1 MKQSSK
7 TLRKMLAV
15 ALAVATIGSA
25 GILTE
30 VGTVV
35 GTEITA
41 NAANYEL
48 HTYNNITYALYSD
61 GTAEAVSYSGSNK
74 DFSTTTFAMPSV
86 IYSKNLG
93 KDYILDR
100 SQFTVTRMQADG
112 FSGIK
117 AGIFS
122 LPNSLQVLFG
132 GFKNTE
138 IGVFAISTNNSYF
151 STSNG
156 YLSNKSG
163 TTIMAY
169 PSKPSLHYTS
179 DFIYIPSTVTTID
192 MYAFTSYKATSIT
205 IPSSVT
211 YVGRSAFQYSSLQSI
226 TFEGSPSFYQASGES
241 VCSFDDATYLSSIKI
256 NGTSG
261 KYSTDTYGM
270 LYNKDKTK
278 FIYCPL
284 GRTSAFNVADTCT
297 EIVDWAF
304 HNSSAKPVIYD
315 NVTKISSIAF
325 DGVKSGFKL
334 YCLKDTTIET
344 FAKNNNINYGYHFEY
359 TISGNNVTVTKYS
372 GPYAGPS
379 LPEKVKGKTITAIGA
394 EAFKGNTS
402 LDGIYIS
409 SSKITSIGDSAFYGC
424 TKLKNIYLPSTVT
437 SIGQKAFY
445 NTAATSITIPSSMTS
460 IGNYAFYGMSKLEKI
475 SIPSKVTSI
484 GQYAF
489 GFDSALTSVTIPNN
503 VTSLGFAAFYGCS
516 KLSSLKIGTG
526 LTTIGGAAFRNTA
539 LTSQYIP
546 KTVTSVGSY
555 AFGYKYADSTYT
567 RDTAFTEISGYPNT
581 AAQTYCTNY
590 NVPFKSLLQYS
601 KSSDGKSIKIE
612 KYTGTDSIVV
622 IPDKIDGLPVTSIAG
637 YAFNGTSVTKVT
649 LPANMTALDGYAFY
663 GASKLTTIVF
673 PSGLTSIG
681 QYAFEFCTSLKSITI
696 PNTVTYIGAGA
707 FYGCTS
713 LATVN
718 LGTGVQTIDGYAFEN
733 TALKSV
739 TIPKSVTYIGVYTF
753 GDTWSNSIHTMIDGF
768 TMTGYAYTA
777 AETYANKY
785 SITFNPLYENITNNS
800 TISRSAIT
808 LGKSITINFASTG
821 GKKPLT
827 YAAMYSFNGG
837 SSVSIC
843 SYSENTSATFT
854 PTKAGTYTIYTYAKD
869 DRGQFVRKD
878 LTLTVETTAVN
889 NTSTI
894 WVGETQGAAEMY
906 ADDTVGISAS
916 ATGGNGS
923 YKYSV
928 FYHLKGSNNWYTAIE
943 DTTKTNISFR
953 MTDDDGVALIGD
965 CEILVTATD
974 TDGKYESKTFDMT
987 VYERLFNTSTISAE
1001 TVKVGETITINA
1013 SATGGTG
1020 NYKYHFSYTS
1030 SNLDDGYGLP
1040 ETSEGVCTFVPDC
1053 AGSYQF
1059 TVIVYDMD
1067 GSTIKGSATEI
1078 FDVTV
1083 EAAQQELANT
1093 SYISDENEEIT
1104 LGDRIY
1110 VTPSAEGG
1118 AGGYTYAVLY
1128 KKSTD
1133 TSWVTKQNFSSNTEN
1148 ISVLPSKAA
1157 VYNICVKVK
1166 DADGTIVKK
1175 FFDVTV
1181 KEAQKAL
1188 ENNSTIS
1195 ATTINKGE
1203 SITLTGKAAGG
1214 TAPYQYQVVYKKKT
1228 DTKWTTKQNFASNA
1242 TVTVTPASAVEYDV
1256 CIKVKDANGDI
1267 VKKFFDV
1274 TVKADA
1280 ALTNNS
1286 TMSATTI
1293 TKGNTVKLT
1302 GKATGGTAPYTYSF
1316 LYKKKT
1322 DTKWTTKQG
1331 FAENN
1336 VVDIKPA
1343 SAVDYDVCIKVK
1355 DSKGTVVKKFFD
1367 LTVTQALASNST
1379 ISATSI
1385 TKGQTVTVNCAA
1397 TGGKAPYTYAV
1408 FYKQKAQTN
1417 WTTKQNFAENNTVSI
1432 KPATAT
1438 TYDICV
1444 KVKDADGTV
1453 AKQYFAVE
1461 VK

>member
-7 TLRKMLAV
+7 TLRKMLVV

-304 HNSSAKPVIYD
+304 HKSSAKPVIYD

-359 TISGNNVTVTKYS
+359 TVSGNNVTVTKYS
-372 GPYAGPS
+372 GPYNGPS

-394 EAFKGNTS
+394 EAFKGNTT
-402 LDGIYIS
+402 LDGVYLS
-409 SSKITSIGDSAFYGC
+409 STKITSIGDSAFYGC

-437 SIGQKAFY
+437 SIGQRAFY
-445 NTAATSITIPSSMTS
+445 NTAATSITIPSKT
-460 IGNYAFYGMSKLEKI
+460 
-475 SIPSKVTSI
+475 TTI

-489 GFDSALTSVTIPNN
+489 GHCSSLASVKIPNN
-503 VTSLGFAAFYGCS
+503 VTSLGFGAFYGCS
-516 KLSSLKIGTG
+516 NLTSLNIGSG
-526 LTTIGGAAFRNTA
+526 LKTIGGSAFCNTG

-546 KTVTSVGSY
+546 KTVTSIGSY
-555 AFGYKYADSTYT
+555 AFGYKYADSKYT

-581 AAQTYCTNY
+581 AAQTYCKNY
-590 NVPFKSLLQYS
+590 NVPFNSLLRYS
-601 KSSDGKSIKIE
+601 TSSDGKSIKIE
-612 KYTGTDSIVV
+612 KYTGTDTVVV

-637 YAFNGTSVTKVT
+637 YAFSGTNVTSIT
-649 LPANMTALDGYAFY
+649 LPSGMTSLEAYALY
-663 GASKLTTIVF
+663 GASKLTTVKF

-681 QYAFEFCTSLKSITI
+681 SYAFEFCTSLKSITI
-696 PNTVTYIGAGA
+696 PNIVTSIGTGA
-707 FYGCTS
+707 FYGCNS
-713 LATVN
+713 LASVN
-718 LGTGVQTIDGYAFEN
+718 LGTGMKTIGADAFTN
-733 TALKSV
+733 TALTSV
-739 TIPKSVTYIGVYTF
+739 TIPKSTTSIRDHAFGYTHSSGTYSKV
-753 GDTWSNSIHTMIDGF
+753 SGF
-768 TMTGYAYTA
+768 KMTGYAYTA
-777 AETYANKY
+777 ADTYATAN
-785 SITFNPLYENITNNS
+785 SHIIFTPLYESISNTS
-800 TISRSAIT
+800 TISKTAVT
-808 LGKSITINFASTG
+808 LGDSITINFNSTG
-821 GKKPLT
+821 GKKPMT
-827 YAAMYSFNGG
+827 YAAMYSVNNDP
-837 SSVSIC
+837 SVSIR
-843 SYSENTSATFT
+843 SYSENTSATFI

-869 DRGQFVRKD
+869 DRGQYVAKTF
-878 LTLTVETTAVN
+878 TLTVDTPAVK
-889 NTSTI
+889 NTSAISTTSINAGDTI
-894 WVGETQGAAEMY
+894 
-906 ADDTVGISAS
+906 TVKAS

-923 YKYSV
+923 YQYSAAYRDV
-928 FYHLKGSNNWYTAIE
+928 NASTWTTVQLLGSNSDINFTIPA
-943 DTTKTNISFR
+943 S
-953 MTDDDGVALIGD
+953 
-965 CEILVTATD
+965 
-974 TDGKYESKTFDMT
+974 GKYEVSVQAADSDGKKEYKYFTVT
-987 VYERLFNTSTISAE
+987 VYDKLVNASEISAE
-1001 TVKVGETITINA
+1001 TAIVGDEIIINA
-1013 SATGGTG
+1013 GATGGSGGYT
-1020 NYKYHFSYTS
+1020 YKFSYTR
-1030 SNLDDGYGLP
+1030 DGISYWADATG
-1040 ETSEGVCTFVPDC
+1040 SDNICTFIPNYADTYRCKVVVTDSN
-1053 AGSYQF
+1053 GN
-1059 TVIVYDMD
+1059 TDE
-1067 GSTIKGSATEI
+1067 KI
-1078 FDVTV
+1078 FDVVV
-1083 EAAQQELANT
+1083 EEPQRELVNT
-1093 SYISDENEEIT
+1093 SYISDEEIT
-1104 LGDRIY
+1104 LGERVY

-1128 KKSTD
+1128 KKATD
-1133 TSWVTKQNFSSNTEN
+1133 TNWVTKQNFSANTEN
-1148 ISVLPSKAA
+1148 ISVLPSMAA
-1157 VYNICVKVK
+1157 DYEICVKVQ
-1166 DADGTIVKK
+1166 DADGTIVKN

-1181 KEAQKAL
+1181 KEAVKAL

-1195 ATTINKGE
+1195 ATTISKGE
-1203 SITLTGKAAGG
+1203 SVTLTGKATGG
-1214 TAPYQYQVVYKKKT
+1214 TAPYQYQMVYKKKT
-1228 DTKWTTKQNFASNA
+1228 DTKWTTKQNFAENS
-1242 TVTVTPASAVEYDV
+1242 VVSITPASAVEYDV

-1267 VKKFFDV
+1267 VKKFFDLS
-1274 TVKADA
+1274 VKASA
-1280 ALTNNS
+1280 ELANNS
-1286 TMSATTI
+1286 TMSETTI

-1302 GKATGGTAPYTYSF
+1302 GAAAGGTGGYTYAF

-1322 DTKWTTKQG
+1322 DTKWTAKQN
-1331 FAENN
+1331 FAENS

-1343 SAVDYDVCIKVK
+1343 SAVDYDVCVKVK
-1355 DSKGTVVKKFFD
+1355 DSSGTVVKKFFD
-1367 LTVTQALASNST
+1367 LSVIQALAGSST
-1379 ISATSI
+1379 LSATSI
-1385 TKGQTVTVNCAA
+1385 TKGQSVTVNCAA
-1397 TGGKAPYTYAV
+1397 TGGKTPYTYAV
-1408 FYKQKAQTN
+1408 YYKKNADTK
-1417 WTTKQNFAENNTVSI
+1417 WTTKQDFKDNATVTV
-1432 KPATAT
+1432 KPAAAT
-1438 TYDICV
+1438 NYDVCV

-1453 AKQYFAVE
+1453 AKQYFVLE

>member
-304 HNSSAKPVIYD
+304 HKSSAKPVIYD

-359 TISGNNVTVTKYS
+359 TVSGNNVTVTKYS
-372 GPYAGPS
+372 GPYNGPS

-437 SIGQKAFY
+437 SIGQRAFY
-445 NTAATSITIPSSMTS
+445 NTAATSITIPSKT
-460 IGNYAFYGMSKLEKI
+460 
-475 SIPSKVTSI
+475 TTI

-489 GFDSALTSVTIPNN
+489 GHCSSLASVKIPNN
-503 VTSLGFAAFYGCS
+503 VTSLGFGAFYGCS
-516 KLSSLKIGTG
+516 NLTSLNIGSG
-526 LTTIGGAAFRNTA
+526 LKTIGGSAFCNTG

-546 KTVTSVGSY
+546 KTVTSIGSY
-555 AFGYKYADSTYT
+555 AFGYKYADSKYT

-581 AAQTYCTNY
+581 AAQTYCKNY
-590 NVPFKSLLQYS
+590 NVPFNSLLRYS
-601 KSSDGKSIKIE
+601 TSSDGKSIKIE
-612 KYTGTDSIVV
+612 KYTGTDTVVV

-637 YAFNGTSVTKVT
+637 YAFSGTNVTSIT
-649 LPANMTALDGYAFY
+649 LPSGMTSLEAYALY
-663 GASKLTTIVF
+663 GASKLTTVKF

-681 QYAFEFCTSLKSITI
+681 SYAFEFCTSLKSITI
-696 PNTVTYIGAGA
+696 PNIVTSIGTGA
-707 FYGCTS
+707 FYGCNS
-713 LATVN
+713 LASVN
-718 LGTGVQTIDGYAFEN
+718 LGTGMKTIGADAFTN
-733 TALKSV
+733 TALTSV
-739 TIPKSVTYIGVYTF
+739 TIPKSTTSIRDHAFGYTHSSGTYSKV
-753 GDTWSNSIHTMIDGF
+753 SGF
-768 TMTGYAYTA
+768 KMTGYAYTA
-777 AETYANKY
+777 ADTYATAN
-785 SITFNPLYENITNNS
+785 SHIIFTPLYESISNTS
-800 TISRSAIT
+800 TISKTAVT
-808 LGKSITINFASTG
+808 LGDSITINFNSTG
-821 GKKPLT
+821 GKKPMT
-827 YAAMYSFNGG
+827 YAAMYSVNNDP
-837 SSVSIC
+837 SVSIR
-843 SYSENTSATFT
+843 SYSENTSATFI

-869 DRGQFVRKD
+869 DRGQYVAKTF
-878 LTLTVETTAVN
+878 TLTVDTPAVK
-889 NTSTI
+889 NTSAISTTSINAGDTI
-894 WVGETQGAAEMY
+894 
-906 ADDTVGISAS
+906 TVKAS

-923 YKYSV
+923 YQYSAAYRDV
-928 FYHLKGSNNWYTAIE
+928 NASTWTTVQLLGSNSDINFTIPA
-943 DTTKTNISFR
+943 S
-953 MTDDDGVALIGD
+953 
-965 CEILVTATD
+965 
-974 TDGKYESKTFDMT
+974 GKYEVSVQAADSDGKKEYKYFTVT
-987 VYERLFNTSTISAE
+987 VYDKLVNASEISAE
-1001 TVKVGETITINA
+1001 TAIVGDEIIINA
-1013 SATGGTG
+1013 GATGGSGGYT
-1020 NYKYHFSYTS
+1020 YKFSYTR
-1030 SNLDDGYGLP
+1030 DGISYWADATG
-1040 ETSEGVCTFVPDC
+1040 SDNICTFIPNYADTYRCKVVVTDSN
-1053 AGSYQF
+1053 GN
-1059 TVIVYDMD
+1059 TDE
-1067 GSTIKGSATEI
+1067 KI
-1078 FDVTV
+1078 FDVVV
-1083 EAAQQELANT
+1083 EEPQRELVNT
-1093 SYISDENEEIT
+1093 SYISDEEIT
-1104 LGDRIY
+1104 LGERVY

-1128 KKSTD
+1128 KKATD
-1133 TSWVTKQNFSSNTEN
+1133 TNWVTKQNFSANTEN
-1148 ISVLPSKAA
+1148 ISVLPSMAA
-1157 VYNICVKVK
+1157 DYEICVKVQ
-1166 DADGTIVKK
+1166 DADGTIVKN

-1181 KEAQKAL
+1181 KEAVKAL

-1195 ATTINKGE
+1195 ATTISKGE
-1203 SITLTGKAAGG
+1203 SVTLTGKATGG
-1214 TAPYQYQVVYKKKT
+1214 TAPYQYQMVYKKKT
-1228 DTKWTTKQNFASNA
+1228 DTKWTTKQNFAENS
-1242 TVTVTPASAVEYDV
+1242 VVSITPASAVEYDV

-1267 VKKFFDV
+1267 VKKFFDLS
-1274 TVKADA
+1274 VKASA
-1280 ALTNNS
+1280 ELANNS
-1286 TMSATTI
+1286 TMSETTI

-1302 GKATGGTAPYTYSF
+1302 GAAAGGTGGYTYAF

-1322 DTKWTTKQG
+1322 DTKWTAKQN
-1331 FAENN
+1331 FAENS

-1343 SAVDYDVCIKVK
+1343 SAVDYDVCVKVK
-1355 DSKGTVVKKFFD
+1355 DSSGTVVKKFFD
-1367 LTVTQALASNST
+1367 LSVIQALAGSST
-1379 ISATSI
+1379 LSATSI
-1385 TKGQTVTVNCAA
+1385 TKGQSVTVNCAA
-1397 TGGKAPYTYAV
+1397 TGGKTPYTYAV
-1408 FYKQKAQTN
+1408 YYKKNADTK
-1417 WTTKQNFAENNTVSI
+1417 WTTKQDFKDNATVTV
-1432 KPATAT
+1432 KPAAAT
-1438 TYDICV
+1438 NYDVCV

-1453 AKQYFAVE
+1453 AKQYFVLE

>member
-1 MKQSSK
+1 
-7 TLRKMLAV
+7 
-15 ALAVATIGSA
+15 
-25 GILTE
+25 
-30 VGTVV
+30 
-35 GTEITA
+35 
-41 NAANYEL
+41 
-48 HTYNNITYALYSD
+48 
-61 GTAEAVSYSGSNK
+61 
-74 DFSTTTFAMPSV
+74 MPSV

-100 SQFTVTRMQADG
+100 SQFTVTKMQADG

-304 HNSSAKPVIYD
+304 HKSSAKPVIYD

-359 TISGNNVTVTKYS
+359 TVSGNNVTVTKYS
-372 GPYAGPS
+372 GPYNGPS

-394 EAFKGNTS
+394 EAFKGNTT
-402 LDGIYIS
+402 LDGIYLS
-409 SSKITSIGDSAFYGC
+409 STKITSIGDKAFYGC
-424 TKLKNIYLPSTVT
+424 TSLKNIYLPSTVT
-437 SIGQKAFY
+437 SIGKDAFY

-460 IGNYAFYGMSKLEKI
+460 IGEEAFYGMFKLE
-475 SIPSKVTSI
+475 SVTIPSKVTSI
-484 GQYAF
+484 GKYAF
-489 GFDSALTSVTIPNN
+489 GFDTALTSVKIPNN
-503 VTSLGFAAFYGCS
+503 VTSLGFGAFYGCS
-516 KLSSLKIGTG
+516 KLSSLTIGTG
-526 LTTIGGAAFRNTA
+526 LTSIGGSAFCNTA

-567 RDTAFTEISGYPNT
+567 RDSAFTQISGYPNT
-581 AAQTYCTNY
+581 AAQTYCKNY

-601 KSSDGKSIKIE
+601 TSSDGKSIKIE
-612 KYTGTDSIVV
+612 KYTGTDTVVV
-622 IPDKIDGLPVTSIAG
+622 IPDKIDGLPVTSIKG
-637 YAFNGTSVTKVT
+637 YAFNGTNVTKVT
-649 LPANMTALDGYAFY
+649 LPSGMTALDGFAFY
-663 GASKLTTIVF
+663 GASKLTTVVF

-681 QYAFEFCTSLKSITI
+681 QYAFKFCTSLKSITI
-696 PNTVTYIGAGA
+696 PNTVTSIGNGA
-707 FYGCTS
+707 FYACNQ
-713 LATVN
+713 LASVN
-718 LGTGVQTIDGYAFEN
+718 LGTGVKTIGKDAFTN
-733 TALKSV
+733 TALTSV
-739 TIPKSVTYIGVYTF
+739 TIPKSTTSIGEHAFGYTYANSVYTAV
-753 GDTWSNSIHTMIDGF
+753 SGF
-768 TMTGYAYTA
+768 KMTGYAYTA

-974 TDGKYESKTFDMT
+974 TDGKYESKTFNMT

-1030 SNLDDGYGLP
+1030 SSLDDWGGLP
-1040 ETSEGVCTFVPDC
+1040 ETSEGVHFCSRLC
-1053 AGSYQF
+1053 RQ
-1059 TVIVYDMD
+1059 
-1067 GSTIKGSATEI
+1067 
-1078 FDVTV
+1078 
-1083 EAAQQELANT
+1083 
-1093 SYISDENEEIT
+1093 
-1104 LGDRIY
+1104 
-1110 VTPSAEGG
+1110 
-1118 AGGYTYAVLY
+1118 
-1128 KKSTD
+1128 
-1133 TSWVTKQNFSSNTEN
+1133 
-1148 ISVLPSKAA
+1148 ISVCS
-1157 VYNICVKVK
+1157 YRI
-1166 DADGTIVKK
+1166 
-1175 FFDVTV
+1175 
-1181 KEAQKAL
+1181 
-1188 ENNSTIS
+1188 
-1195 ATTINKGE
+1195 
-1203 SITLTGKAAGG
+1203 
-1214 TAPYQYQVVYKKKT
+1214 
-1228 DTKWTTKQNFASNA
+1228 
-1242 TVTVTPASAVEYDV
+1242 
-1256 CIKVKDANGDI
+1256 
-1267 VKKFFDV
+1267 
-1274 TVKADA
+1274 
-1280 ALTNNS
+1280 
-1286 TMSATTI
+1286 
-1293 TKGNTVKLT
+1293 
-1302 GKATGGTAPYTYSF
+1302 
-1316 LYKKKT
+1316 
-1322 DTKWTTKQG
+1322 
-1331 FAENN
+1331 
-1336 VVDIKPA
+1336 
-1343 SAVDYDVCIKVK
+1343 
-1355 DSKGTVVKKFFD
+1355 
-1367 LTVTQALASNST
+1367 
-1379 ISATSI
+1379 
-1385 TKGQTVTVNCAA
+1385 
-1397 TGGKAPYTYAV
+1397 
-1408 FYKQKAQTN
+1408 
-1417 WTTKQNFAENNTVSI
+1417 
-1432 KPATAT
+1432 
-1438 TYDICV
+1438 
-1444 KVKDADGTV
+1444 
-1453 AKQYFAVE
+1453 
-1461 VK
+1461 

>member
-117 AGIFS
+117 ARIFS

-132 GFKNTE
+132 GFRNTE
-138 IGVFAISTNNSYF
+138 IGSFVIATNNAYF
-151 STSNG
+151 S
-156 YLSNKSG
+156 LSSSAGGILLNKSG
-163 TTIMAY
+163 TEIIAY
-169 PSKPSLHYTS
+169 PSKPSLYWDQ
-179 DFIYIPSTVTTID
+179 DFIYIPSTVTRIGNF
-192 MYAFTSYKATSIT
+192 AFTGYKATSIT
-205 IPSSVT
+205 IPSTVT
-211 YVGRSAFQYSSLQSI
+211 YVGNAAFEYSSLQTI
-226 TFEGSPSFYQASGES
+226 TFSGCPSFYQASGES
-241 VCSFDDATYLSSIKI
+241 VCSFDNATKLYSIKI
-256 NGTSG
+256 NGTNG
-261 KYSTDTYGM
+261 NYSTDSYGM

-304 HNSSAKPVIYD
+304 HKSSAKPVIYD

-359 TISGNNVTVTKYS
+359 TVSGNNVTVTKYS
-372 GPYAGPS
+372 GPYNGPS

-394 EAFKGNTS
+394 EAFKGNTT
-402 LDGIYIS
+402 LDGIYLS
-409 SSKITSIGDSAFYGC
+409 STKITSIGDKAFYGC
-424 TKLKNIYLPSTVT
+424 TSLKNIYLPSTVT
-437 SIGQKAFY
+437 SIGKDAFY
-445 NTAATSITIPSSMTS
+445 NTAATSITIPSSMTT
-460 IGNYAFYGMSKLEKI
+460 IGNYAFYGMFKLEKI
-475 SIPSKVTSI
+475 SIPSKVKTI
-484 GQYAF
+484 GKYAF

-503 VTSLGFAAFYGCS
+503 VTSIGFASFYGCS
-516 KLSSLKIGTG
+516 KLSSLTIGTG
-526 LTTIGGAAFRNTA
+526 LTSIGGSAFCNTA

-546 KTVTSVGSY
+546 KTVTSIGSY
-555 AFGYKYADSTYT
+555 AFGYKYADSKYT

-581 AAQTYCTNY
+581 AAQTYCKNY

-601 KSSDGKSIKIE
+601 TSSDGKSIKID
-612 KYTGTDSIVV
+612 KYTGTDTVVV

-637 YAFNGTSVTKVT
+637 YAFSGTNVTSIT
-649 LPANMTALDGYAFY
+649 LPSGMTALNGYALY
-663 GASKLTTIVF
+663 GASKLTTVKF

-681 QYAFEFCTSLKSITI
+681 SYAFEFCTSLKSITI
-696 PNTVTYIGAGA
+696 PNTVTSIGNGA
-707 FYGCTS
+707 FYACNQ
-713 LATVN
+713 LASVN
-718 LGTGVQTIDGYAFEN
+718 LGTGVKTIGKDAFTN
-733 TALKSV
+733 TALTSV
-739 TIPKSVTYIGVYTF
+739 TIPKSTTSIGEHAFGYTYANSVYTAV
-753 GDTWSNSIHTMIDGF
+753 SGF
-768 TMTGYAYTA
+768 KMTGYAYTA
-777 AETYANKY
+777 ADTYATNN
-785 SITFNPLYENITNNS
+785 SHITFNPLYEAITNTS
-800 TISRSAIT
+800 TISKTAIT
-808 LGKSITINFASTG
+808 LGQSITINFSSTG
-821 GKKPLT
+821 GKRPMT
-827 YAAMYSFNGG
+827 YAAMYSVNNDP
-837 SSVSIC
+837 SVSIR
-843 SYSENTSATFT
+843 SYSENTSATFI

-869 DRGQFVRKD
+869 DRGQYVAKTF
-878 LTLTVETTAVN
+878 TLTVDTPAVK

-894 WVGETQGAAEMY
+894 STTSINAG
-906 ADDTVGISAS
+906 DTITVKAS

-923 YKYSV
+923 YQYSAAYRDV
-928 FYHLKGSNNWYTAIE
+928 NASTWTTVQLLGSNSDINFTIPA
-943 DTTKTNISFR
+943 S
-953 MTDDDGVALIGD
+953 
-965 CEILVTATD
+965 
-974 TDGKYESKTFDMT
+974 GKYEVSVQAADSDGKKEYKYFTVT
-987 VYERLFNTSTISAE
+987 VYDKLVNASEISAE
-1001 TVKVGETITINA
+1001 TAIVGDEIIINA
-1013 SATGGTG
+1013 GATGGSGGYT
-1020 NYKYHFSYTS
+1020 YKFSYTR
-1030 SNLDDGYGLP
+1030 DGISYWADATG
-1040 ETSEGVCTFVPDC
+1040 SDNICTFIPNYADTYRCKVVVTDSN
-1053 AGSYQF
+1053 GN
-1059 TVIVYDMD
+1059 TDE
-1067 GSTIKGSATEI
+1067 KI
-1078 FDVTV
+1078 FDVVV
-1083 EAAQQELANT
+1083 EEPQRELVNT
-1093 SYISDENEEIT
+1093 SYISDEEIT
-1104 LGDRIY
+1104 LGERVY

-1128 KKSTD
+1128 KKATD
-1133 TSWVTKQNFSSNTEN
+1133 TNWVTKQNFSANTED

-1166 DADGTIVKK
+1166 DADGTIVKN

-1181 KEAQKAL
+1181 KEAVKAL

-1195 ATTINKGE
+1195 ATTISKGE
-1203 SITLTGKAAGG
+1203 SVTLTGKATGG
-1214 TAPYQYQVVYKKKT
+1214 TAPYQYQMVYKKKT
-1228 DTKWTTKQNFASNA
+1228 DTKWTTKQNFAENS
-1242 TVTVTPASAVEYDV
+1242 VVDITPASAVEYDV

-1267 VKKFFDV
+1267 VKKFFDLS
-1274 TVKADA
+1274 VKASA
-1280 ALTNNS
+1280 ELANNS
-1286 TMSATTI
+1286 TMSETTI

-1302 GKATGGTAPYTYSF
+1302 GAAAGGTGGYTYAF

-1322 DTKWTTKQG
+1322 DTKWTTKQN

-1343 SAVDYDVCIKVK
+1343 SAVDYDVCVKVK
-1355 DSKGTVVKKFFD
+1355 DSSGTVVKKFFD
-1367 LTVTQALASNST
+1367 LSVIQALASSST
-1379 ISATSI
+1379 LSATSI
-1385 TKGQTVTVNCAA
+1385 TKGQSVTVNCAA
-1397 TGGKAPYTYAV
+1397 TGGKTPYTYAV
-1408 FYKQKAQTN
+1408 YYKKNADTK
-1417 WTTKQNFAENNTVSI
+1417 WTAKQDFKDNATVTI
-1432 KPATAT
+1432 KPATT
-1438 TYDICV
+1438 TNYDVCV

-1453 AKQYFAVE
+1453 AKQYFVLE